1 MSGVT
6 QFAMIVRKRFVE
18 RSLEARR
25 VAGIVRTGAG
35 GWFPMRERRQNGIT
49 GPMPSR
55 SSAWAPARKRL
66 LARLDRNSPIT
77 VIRAPR
83 GFGKINL
90 LVSWL
95 ESARSEYRAVLWI
108 SAPAETTTSEEFWR
122 SAIERIRAAGII
134 AGETDPSPDNTS
146 AAEQVREY
154 LAHCGAPVLL
164 VLVRIDLV
172 HDVRIEDEILHLLDR
187 CHNVNIVATACDRSL
202 FGDPVVM
209 EPTHELIL
217 ARDLLYTREDAEEL
231 FAHAEI
237 SLEPG
242 ELGYIRTR
250 TGGLPAL
257 MRIAVVVTK
266 NLPDSPER
274 RELLAHRLD
283 STIARYVQSTVLE
296 HPSID
301 ESRDFVITVATA
313 RVITEEIAR
322 LLTGADDAV
331 RRLEILESAGI
342 VNHCETTVEDAWEFA
357 PAVRDC
363 LLAAQ
368 AQVGIDRDERLTV
381 LARHE
386 VQRGNIASGLGYAV
400 EAKDWDFVLDLI
412 SDHWVRLIDS
422 HFGLLRSTLSGLPE
436 EHLDAHP
443 AIKAGRDLFILLG
456 AQPTIPADALPS
468 RPAALEQLG
477 TTEKARDAL
486 SVGCVQTLMLRLGGE
501 HERAAEMTRRLTH
514 LVRGALDT
522 RPDDIADQL
531 PVMRLQWGITYEL
544 AGAFAESAVELRLAH
559 RGALAQGVDFVA
571 RNAAGNSAMNWAV
584 TGEPRR
590 AEEWIELE
598 NAHPDPDGWLE
609 PMVKVGGLVART
621 LVALDRLDIA
631 AADHWLDELGEASE
645 REELWP
651 FVTLAHCRHALAT
664 GQAYAGMAVLQRA
677 IASHAA
683 RLRPGSKVASLTS
696 ALEVELRLALGEG
709 NRALSM
715 LAERELTEPILLI
728 PAARAHLLTGK
739 PATALALCRKC
750 DWFSYPF
757 TRSQLD
763 ALLIETAAHHA
774 LGEHA
779 AAARSWAQATAIA
792 DRTGLLGMLATVPR
806 ALLADL
812 DAAARTP
819 SKAVAALLA
828 TDAREVYP
836 AAVHHVE
843 LTERERAVLAEL
855 ARGLSTLEIARTL
868 FVSTNTV
875 KSQLR
880 TLYRKI
886 DAHSRDEALEIAYRT
901 GLID

>member
-1 MSGVT
+1 
-6 QFAMIVRKRFVE
+6 
-18 RSLEARR
+18 
-25 VAGIVRTGAG
+25 
-35 GWFPMRERRQNGIT
+35 
-49 GPMPSR
+49 MPSR

-83 GFGKINL
+83 GFGKVDL
-90 LVSWL
+90 VVSWL

-108 SAPAETTTSEEFWR
+108 SAPTEPTTSEEFWQ
-122 SAIERIRAAGII
+122 SAMERLRPAGII
-134 AGETDPSPDNTS
+134 AGEADPWPEGMP
-146 AAEQVREY
+146 AAEKVREC

-164 VLVRIDLV
+164 VLVRVDLV

-202 FGDPVVM
+202 FGDPVAM

-217 ARDLLYTREDAEEL
+217 ARDLLYTRDDAAEL
-231 FAHAEI
+231 FDHAQI

-242 ELGYIRTR
+242 ELDYIRGR
-250 TGGLPAL
+250 VGSLPAL
-257 MRIAVVVTK
+257 MRIALVVAK
-266 NLPDSPER
+266 NLPDTPER
-274 RELLAHRLD
+274 RELLARRLD
-283 STIARYVQSTVLE
+283 GTIARYVQSTVLE

-301 ESRDFVITVATA
+301 ESRDFVIAVATA
-313 RVITEEIAR
+313 RIITEETAR
-322 LLTGADDAV
+322 LLAGVDDAV
-331 RRLEILESAGI
+331 RRLEILETAGI
-342 VNHCETTVEDAWEFA
+342 VNHCETAAEDAWEFA

-363 LLAAQ
+363 LLATQ
-368 AQVGIDRDERLTV
+368 GQVGIDRDEKLTA

-386 VQRGNIASGLGYAV
+386 LQRGNVASALGYAV
-400 EAKDWDFVLDLI
+400 EAKNWDVVLDLLAT
-412 SDHWVRLIDS
+412 HWVRLIDS
-422 HFGLLRSTLSGLPE
+422 HFGLLRSTLSHLPA

-443 AIKAGRDLFILLG
+443 AIKAGRDLFTLLG

-477 TTEKARDAL
+477 TTEQARDAL

-501 HERAAEMTRRLTH
+501 HERAAEMTRRLAH

-559 RGALAQGVDFVA
+559 RGALAQRIDFVA

-584 TGEPRR
+584 IGEPRR

-621 LVALDRLDIA
+621 VVALDRLDIA
-631 AADHWLDELGEASE
+631 AADRWLDELGEASE

-651 FVTLAHCRHALAT
+651 FITLAHCRHALAT
-664 GQAYAGMAVLQRA
+664 GQSYAGMAVLQRA
-677 IASHAA
+677 IASHSAILREGSTVAA
-683 RLRPGSKVASLTS
+683 AMT
-696 ALEVELRLALGEG
+696 ALEIELRLALGEG

-715 LAERELTEPILLI
+715 LAERELTHPILLI
-728 PAARAHLLTGK
+728 AAARTHLLTGN

-750 DWFSYPF
+750 DWFSHTF

-774 LGEHA
+774 LGEYA

-792 DRTGLLGMLATVPR
+792 DRTGLLSTLATVPR
-806 ALLADL
+806 TLLADL
-812 DAAARTP
+812 DASARTP
-819 SKAVAALLA
+819 STAVAALLA
-828 TDAREVYP
+828 SDAREVFP

-886 DAHSRDEALEIAYRT
+886 DAHSREEALEIAYRT